1 MSQDYTKRVRQMP
14 RNTLCTRVFDKYGV
28 IRRSRPVMPGPQG
41 AGWTETTPSREI
53 FGEKA
58 MESSVWLVRA
68 ACLAV
73 GAILVAAAASPRL
86 AFAAD
91 ADQAGP
97 AMTLW
102 YSKPAAD
109 WEREALPIGNGRLG
123 AMIFG
128 GADRERIALNEES
141 VWSGSRAQNDRAEA
155 SKNLPEIRR
164 LLLAGKNVEAEELVN
179 QTFTCQGAGS
189 GRGSGSNVP
198 FGCYQSLGDLNIVWL
213 TADKPL
219 ALNTWKRA
227 TVAKDDVPAAV
238 KPDAADA
245 DWADYVIEDGKV
257 VKGSGETIRDKWVV
271 LRHRLDLTA
280 GQVARLGVLTIGPAA
295 MGGAIYVNGTEV
307 GQLAGWQ
314 AAKNVTVRFDVARFL
329 KPGVNIVAI
338 AAHHYRS
345 GGGLPSTVVLDPR
358 ENAEGY
364 RRGLDLRDAI
374 ATVRYR
380 RDGVTFTR
388 EAFASA
394 PDEVMVFRFSAD
406 RPGSISF
413 AAMMDRMERF
423 ETAPDGPAGLVMTG
437 KLKSGVADMDGLTY
451 VARLRAVNR
460 GGKVTVAGDSLRV
473 ESADEVV
480 LFVAAATNYQGFAGR
495 GTADPLKATKED
507 LDKASAK
514 SYDALRAAHVAEH
527 RGYFD
532 RVSLTLDDGK
542 PDSRKAAEL
551 PTDERLAAFA
561 KGEADPALAGLYFN
575 FGRYLLISSSRPGTM
590 PANLQ
595 GIWAQGIQTPWN
607 CDYHLDINVQ
617 MNYWPAEVCNLG
629 DCHTPLLKLIESLQ
643 KPGAATAKAYY
654 DANGWVAHVITNV
667 WGFTAPGES
676 ASWGATASGSA
687 WLCEHLWERYAYS
700 GDKSYLKWAYPI
712 MKGSAEFYLDMLI
725 AEPAHGWLVT
735 APSNSPENA
744 FKLKDGQA
752 ARVCMGPTMDMQILR
767 ELFGNCIEAA
777 EVLGVDDEFRARLA
791 KARAKLAPNRI
802 GQHGQIMEWLADYE
816 EVEPHHRH
824 VSLLYGLHPY
834 DEITPE
840 GTPDLAKA
848 AKVTLER
855 RGDASTGWSMAWK
868 ANFWARLGDGNHAH
882 RLLTMLISRGGRN
895 LFCLH
900 PPFQI
905 DGNFGGAA
913 AVAEML
919 MQSHG
924 GVIRLLPA
932 LPDAWPSGKVTG
944 LRARG
949 GCEVDIEWKDGK
961 VTSCRIRSKEAR
973 EVKVRVNGEVKMV
986 RSEKL

>member
-1 MSQDYTKRVRQMP
+1 
-14 RNTLCTRVFDKYGV
+14 
-28 IRRSRPVMPGPQG
+28 
-41 AGWTETTPSREI
+41 
-53 FGEKA
+53 
-58 MESSVWLVRA
+58 MESTGWLIRVA
-68 ACLAV
+68 YLAV
-73 GAILVAAAASPRL
+73 GAILVAAAAWPRMAL
-86 AFAAD
+86 AAGD
-91 ADQAGP
+91 VPPGP
-97 AMTLW
+97 AMALW

-128 GADRERIALNEES
+128 GVDRERIALNEES
-141 VWSGSRAQNDRAEA
+141 VWSGSRAQNDRPGA

-164 LLLAGKNVEAEELVN
+164 LLLAGKNVEAEALVN

-198 FGCYQSLGDLNIVWL
+198 FGCYQALGDLHIVWL
-213 TADKPL
+213 TADKPVP
-219 ALNTWKRA
+219 LNTWKRA
-227 TVAKDDVPAAV
+227 TVAQNEVPAAV
-238 KPDAADA
+238 KPDADEKA
-245 DWADYVIEDGKV
+245 WADYVIDGDKV
-257 VKGSGETIRDKWVV
+257 VRGDDTMTGEESAVIRHH
-271 LRHRLDLTA
+271 LNLTKD
-280 GQVARLGVLTIGPAA
+280 QVDRLGMLTIAPALTN
-295 MGGAIYVNGTEV
+295 GAVYVNGSEV
-307 GQLAGWQ
+307 GRLAGWQ
-314 AAKNVTVRFDVARFL
+314 DMKNIRLRFDVGRFL
-329 KPGVNIVAI
+329 KPGDNVVAI
-338 AAHHYRS
+338 VGHLYRRQ
-345 GGGLPSTVVLDPR
+345 GRLPSFVVLDPR
-358 ENAEGY
+358 EDVRDY
-364 RRGLDLRDAI
+364 RRSLNLRDAI
-374 ATVRYR
+374 ATVSYR

-388 EAFASA
+388 EAFASE
-394 PDEVMVFRFSAD
+394 PDQVIVLRFAAD

-413 AAMMDRMERF
+413 AVTMDRMERF
-423 ETAPDGPAGLVMTG
+423 ETTPDGQAGLVMTG
-437 KLKSGVADMDGLTY
+437 RLRSGVADVDGLTY
-451 VARLRAVNR
+451 VARLRAINR
-460 GGKVTVAGDSLRV
+460 GGKVTVDGNVLRV

-480 LFVAAATNYQGFAGR
+480 LLVAAATNYQGFAGR
-495 GTADPLKATKED
+495 GTPEPLKATKED

-514 SYDALRAAHVAEH
+514 SCDALRAAHVAEH

-542 PDSRKAAEL
+542 GDSRQAAEL
-551 PTDERLAAFA
+551 PTDQRLAAFA
-561 KGEADPALAGLYFN
+561 KGQADPALAGLYFN
-575 FGRYLLISSSRPGTM
+575 FGRYLLINSSRPGTM

-595 GIWAQGIQTPWN
+595 GIWAEGIQTAWN

-629 DCHTPLLKLIESLQ
+629 DCHMPLLKLIESLQ

-667 WGFTAPGES
+667 WGFTAPGEM

-687 WLCEHLWERYAYS
+687 WLCEHLWEHYAYG

-777 EVLGVDDEFRARLA
+777 KVLGVDDEFRARLA

-802 GQHGQIMEWLADYE
+802 GQHGQIMEWLEDYE

-848 AKVTLER
+848 ARITLER

-961 VTSCRIRSKEAR
+961 VTSCRIRSKESR
-973 EVKVRVNGEVKMV
+973 EVKLRVNGEMKTV

>member
-1 MSQDYTKRVRQMP
+1 MRRADGN
-14 RNTLCTRVFDKYGV
+14 NTLMGD
-28 IRRSRPVMPGPQG
+28 
-41 AGWTETTPSREI
+41 E
-53 FGEKA
+53 A
-58 MESSVWLVRA
+58 MESSAWLVRA
-68 ACLAV
+68 ACLAA
-73 GAILVAAAASPRL
+73 GAFLATMAAWPASAIAAGDGMSG
-86 AFAAD
+86 AT
-91 ADQAGP
+91 
-97 AMTLW
+97 MTLW
-102 YSKPAAD
+102 YSKPAAN

-128 GADRERIALNEES
+128 GVDRERIALNEES
-141 VWSGSRAQNDRAEA
+141 VWSGSMAQNDRPDAG
-155 SKNLPEIRR
+155 KNLPEIRR

-179 QTFTCQGAGS
+179 QTFTCRGAGS
-189 GRGSGSNVP
+189 GHGSGSNVP
-198 FGCYQSLGDLNIVWL
+198 FGCYQALGDLNIAWL
-213 TADKPL
+213 GADKPL
-219 ALNTWKRA
+219 GLSAWKRA
-227 TVAKDDVPAAV
+227 TVAQDDVPAAV
-238 KPDAADA
+238 RLDAADA
-245 DWADYVIEDGKV
+245 DWADYAIEDGKV
-257 VKGSGETIRDKWVV
+257 VKGSGATNINEWVV
-271 LRHRLDLTA
+271 IRHHMDLTA
-280 GQVARLGVLTIGPAA
+280 GQIARMGMLTVAPA
-295 MGGAIYVNGTEV
+295 GTNGAVYVNGSEV
-307 GQLAGWQ
+307 GKLAGWQ
-314 AAKNVTVRFDVARFL
+314 ATKNVTLRFDVSRFL
-329 KPGVNIVAI
+329 KPGANVVAI
-338 AAHHYRS
+338 AAHHYR
-345 GGGLPSTVVLDPR
+345 GRGGLPSAVLLDPR
-358 ENAEGY
+358 ENVEDY

-374 ATVRYR
+374 AAVRYR

-394 PDEVMVFRFSAD
+394 PDQVIVLRFSAD

-413 AAMMDRMERF
+413 AATMDRMERF
-423 ETAPDGPAGLVMTG
+423 ETAPDGQAGLVMTG
-437 KLKSGVADMDGLTY
+437 RLKSGVADVDGLTC
-451 VARLRAVNR
+451 VARLRAINR
-460 GGKVTVAGDSLRV
+460 GGKVSVAGNALRV

-495 GTADPLKATKED
+495 GTADPMKATKED

-514 SYDALRAAHVAEH
+514 SCDAIRAAHVAEH

-532 RVSLTLDDGK
+532 RVSIALDDGK
-542 PDSRKAAEL
+542 PESRKAAEL
-551 PTDERLAAFA
+551 PTDERVAALA
-561 KGEADPALAGLYFN
+561 KDQADPALAGLYFN

-595 GIWAQGIQTPWN
+595 GIWAEGIQTPWN

-629 DCHTPLLKLIESLQ
+629 DCHMPLLKLIESLQ

-667 WGFTAPGES
+667 WGFTAPGEQ

-687 WLCEHLWERYAYS
+687 WLCEHLWEHYAYT
-700 GDKSYLKWAYPI
+700 GDKDYLKWAYPI
-712 MKGSAEFYLDMLI
+712 MKGSAQFYLDMLI
-725 AEPAHGWLVT
+725 TEPAHGWLVT

-744 FKLKDGQA
+744 FKLKDGRA

-767 ELFGNCIEAA
+767 ELFGNCIKAA
-777 EVLGVDDEFRARLA
+777 GVLGVDDEFRARLA
-791 KARAKLAPNRI
+791 GARAKLAPNRI
-802 GQHGQIMEWLADYE
+802 GQHGQIMEWLEDYE
-816 EVEPHHRH
+816 EVEQHHRH

-834 DEITPE
+834 DEITPD

-848 AKVTLER
+848 ARVTLER

-868 ANFWARLGDGNHAH
+868 ANFWARLGDGNHAY

-919 MQSHG
+919 VQSHG

-949 GCEVDIEWKDGK
+949 GFKVDIEWKDGK
-961 VTSCRIRSKEAR
+961 VTNYRIRSREAGD
-973 EVKVRVNGEVKMV
+973 VKVVVNGQTKAV

>member
-1 MSQDYTKRVRQMP
+1 
-14 RNTLCTRVFDKYGV
+14 
-28 IRRSRPVMPGPQG
+28 
-41 AGWTETTPSREI
+41 
-53 FGEKA
+53 
-58 MESSVWLVRA
+58 MESTGWLIRVA
-68 ACLAV
+68 YLAV
-73 GAILVAAAASPRL
+73 GAILVAAAAWPRMAL
-86 AFAAD
+86 AAGD
-91 ADQAGP
+91 VPPGP
-97 AMTLW
+97 AMALW

-128 GADRERIALNEES
+128 GVDRERIALNEES
-141 VWSGSRAQNDRAEA
+141 VWSGSRAQNDRPEA
-155 SKNLPEIRR
+155 SRNLPEIRR
-164 LLLAGKNVEAEELVN
+164 LLLAGKNVEAEALVN

-198 FGCYQSLGDLNIVWL
+198 FGCYQALGDLHIVWL
-213 TADKPL
+213 TADKPVP
-219 ALNTWKRA
+219 LNTWKRA
-227 TVAKDDVPAAV
+227 TVAQDEVPAAV
-238 KPDAADA
+238 KPDADEKA
-245 DWADYVIEDGKV
+245 WADYVIDGDKV
-257 VKGSGETIRDKWVV
+257 VRGDDTMTGEEWVV
-271 LRHRLDLTA
+271 IRHHLNLTKD
-280 GQVARLGVLTIGPAA
+280 QVDRLGMLTIAPALTN
-295 MGGAIYVNGTEV
+295 GAVYVNGSEV
-307 GQLAGWQ
+307 GHLAGWQ
-314 AAKNVTVRFDVARFL
+314 DMKNIMLRFDVGRFL
-329 KPGVNIVAI
+329 KPGDNVVAI
-338 AAHHYRS
+338 VGHLYRRQ
-345 GGGLPSTVVLDPR
+345 GRLPSFVVLDPR
-358 ENAEGY
+358 ENVEGY

-374 ATVRYR
+374 ATVRYK

-394 PDEVMVFRFSAD
+394 PDEVIVLRFAAD

-413 AAMMDRMERF
+413 AATMDRMERF
-423 ETAPDGPAGLVMTG
+423 ETAPDGQAGLVMTG
-437 KLKSGVADMDGLTY
+437 KLKSGVADVDGLTY
-451 VARLRAVNR
+451 VARLRAINR
-460 GGKVTVAGDSLRV
+460 GGKVAVAGNNLRI

-480 LFVAAATNYQGFAGR
+480 LLVSAATNYQGFAGR
-495 GTADPLKATKED
+495 GTPEPLKATKED

-514 SYDALRAAHVAEH
+514 SCDALRAAHVAEH

-532 RVSLTLDDGK
+532 RVSLALDDGK

-551 PTDERLAAFA
+551 PTDQRLAAFA

-575 FGRYLLISSSRPGTM
+575 FGRYLLINSSRPGTM

-595 GIWAQGIQTPWN
+595 GIWAEGIQTAWN

-643 KPGAATAKAYY
+643 NPGAATAKAYY

-667 WGFTAPGES
+667 WGFTAPGEM

-687 WLCEHLWERYAYS
+687 WLCEHLWEHYAYS

-777 EVLGVDDEFRARLA
+777 EVLGVDNEFRTRLA

-802 GQHGQIMEWLADYE
+802 GQHGQIMEWLEDYE

-848 AKVTLER
+848 ARITLER

-961 VTSCRIRSKEAR
+961 VTSCRIRSKEPR
-973 EVKVRVNGEVKMV
+973 EVKLRVNGEVKTV

>member
-1 MSQDYTKRVRQMP
+1 MEASAWLIRVA
-14 RNTLCTRVFDKYGV
+14 Y
-28 IRRSRPVMPGPQG
+28 
-41 AGWTETTPSREI
+41 
-53 FGEKA
+53 
-58 MESSVWLVRA
+58 
-68 ACLAV
+68 LAV
-73 GAILVAAAASPRL
+73 GAIVVAAAASPHL
-86 AFAAD
+86 ALAAGD
-91 ADQAGP
+91 VPPGP
-97 AMTLW
+97 TMALW
-102 YSKPAAD
+102 YSKPATD
-109 WEREALPIGNGRLG
+109 WERESLPIGNGRLG

-128 GADRERIALNEES
+128 GVDRERIALNEES
-141 VWSGSRAQNDRAEA
+141 VWSGSRAQNDRADA

-164 LLLAGKNVEAEELVN
+164 LLLAGKNVEAEALVN

-198 FGCYQSLGDLNIVWL
+198 FGCYQALGDLHIVWL
-213 TADKPL
+213 TADKPVP
-219 ALNTWKRA
+219 LNTWKRA
-227 TVAKDDVPAAV
+227 TVAQDEVPAAV
-238 KPDAADA
+238 KPDADEKA
-245 DWADYVIEDGKV
+245 WADYVIDGDKV
-257 VKGSGETIRDKWVV
+257 VRGDDTMTGEEWVV
-271 LRHRLDLTA
+271 IRHHLNLTKD
-280 GQVARLGVLTIGPAA
+280 QVDRLGMLTIAPALTN
-295 MGGAIYVNGTEV
+295 GAVYVNGSEV
-307 GQLAGWQ
+307 GHLAGWQ
-314 AAKNVTVRFDVARFL
+314 DMKNIMLRFDVGRFL
-329 KPGVNIVAI
+329 KPGDNVVAI
-338 AAHHYRS
+338 VGHLYRRQ
-345 GGGLPSTVVLDPR
+345 GRLPSFVVLDPR
-358 ENAEGY
+358 ENVEGY

-374 ATVRYR
+374 ATVRYK

-394 PDEVMVFRFSAD
+394 PDEVIVLRFAAD

-413 AAMMDRMERF
+413 AATMDRMERF
-423 ETAPDGPAGLVMTG
+423 ETAPDGQAGLVMTG
-437 KLKSGVADMDGLTY
+437 KLKSGVADVDGLTY
-451 VARLRAVNR
+451 VARLRAINR
-460 GGKVTVAGDSLRV
+460 GGKVAVAGNALRV

-480 LFVAAATNYQGFAGR
+480 LLVSAATNYQGFAGR
-495 GTADPLKATKED
+495 GTPEPLKATKED

-514 SYDALRAAHVAEH
+514 SCDALRAAHVAEH

-532 RVSLTLDDGK
+532 RVSLALDDGK

-551 PTDERLAAFA
+551 PTDQRLAAFA

-575 FGRYLLISSSRPGTM
+575 FGRYLLINSSRPGTM

-595 GIWAQGIQTPWN
+595 GIWAEGIQTAWN

-667 WGFTAPGES
+667 WGFTAPGEM

-687 WLCEHLWERYAYS
+687 WLCEHLWEHYAYS

-777 EVLGVDDEFRARLA
+777 EVLGVDNEFRARLA
-791 KARAKLAPNRI
+791 KARAKLAPNRV
-802 GQHGQIMEWLADYE
+802 GSHGQIMEWLEDYE

-848 AKVTLER
+848 ARITLER

-961 VTSCRIRSKEAR
+961 VTSCRIRSKEPR
-973 EVKVRVNGEVKMV
+973 EVKLRVNGEVKTV

>member
-1 MSQDYTKRVRQMP
+1 MEASAWLIRVA
-14 RNTLCTRVFDKYGV
+14 Y
-28 IRRSRPVMPGPQG
+28 
-41 AGWTETTPSREI
+41 
-53 FGEKA
+53 
-58 MESSVWLVRA
+58 
-68 ACLAV
+68 LAV
-73 GAILVAAAASPRL
+73 GAIVVAAAASPHL
-86 AFAAD
+86 ALAAGD
-91 ADQAGP
+91 VPPGP
-97 AMTLW
+97 TMALW
-102 YSKPAAD
+102 YSKPATN

-128 GADRERIALNEES
+128 GVDRERIALNEES
-141 VWSGSRAQNDRAEA
+141 VWSGSRAQNDRPEA
-155 SKNLPEIRR
+155 SRNLPEIRR
-164 LLLAGKNVEAEELVN
+164 LLLAGKNVEAEALVN

-198 FGCYQSLGDLNIVWL
+198 FGCYQALGDLHIVWL
-213 TADKPL
+213 TADKPVP
-219 ALNTWKRA
+219 LNTWKRA
-227 TVAKDDVPAAV
+227 TVAQDEVPAAV
-238 KPDAADA
+238 KPDADEKA
-245 DWADYVIEDGKV
+245 WADYVIDGDKV
-257 VKGSGETIRDKWVV
+257 VRGDDTMTGEEWVV
-271 LRHRLDLTA
+271 IRHHLNLTKD
-280 GQVARLGVLTIGPAA
+280 QVDRLGMLTIAPALTN
-295 MGGAIYVNGTEV
+295 GAVYVNGSEV
-307 GQLAGWQ
+307 GHLAGWQ
-314 AAKNVTVRFDVARFL
+314 DMKNIMLRFDVGRFL
-329 KPGVNIVAI
+329 KPGDNVVAI
-338 AAHHYRS
+338 VGHLYRRQ
-345 GGGLPSTVVLDPR
+345 GRLPSFVVLDPR
-358 ENAEGY
+358 ENVEGY

-374 ATVRYR
+374 ATVRYK

-394 PDEVMVFRFSAD
+394 PDEVIVLRFAAD

-413 AAMMDRMERF
+413 AATMDRMERF
-423 ETAPDGPAGLVMTG
+423 ETAPDGQAGLVMTD
-437 KLKSGVADMDGLTY
+437 KLKSGVADVDGLTY
-451 VARLRAVNR
+451 VARLRAINR
-460 GGKVTVAGDSLRV
+460 GGKVAVAGNALRV

-480 LFVAAATNYQGFAGR
+480 LLVSAATNYQGFAGR
-495 GTADPLKATKED
+495 GTPEPLKATKED

-514 SYDALRAAHVAEH
+514 SCDALRAAHVAEH

-532 RVSLTLDDGK
+532 RVSLALDDGK

-551 PTDERLAAFA
+551 PTDQRLAAFA

-575 FGRYLLISSSRPGTM
+575 FGRYLLINSSRPGTM

-595 GIWAQGIQTPWN
+595 GIWAEGIQTAWN

-667 WGFTAPGES
+667 WGFTAPGEM

-687 WLCEHLWERYAYS
+687 WLCEHLWEHYAYS

-767 ELFGNCIEAA
+767 ELFGNCIKAA
-777 EVLGVDDEFRARLA
+777 EILGLDNEFRARLA

-802 GQHGQIMEWLADYE
+802 GQHGQIMEWLEDYE

-840 GTPDLAKA
+840 STPDLAKA
-848 AKVTLER
+848 ARITLER

-949 GCEVDIEWKDGK
+949 GYEVDIEWKDGK

-973 EVKVRVNGEVKMV
+973 EVKLRVNGEVKTV

>member
-1 MSQDYTKRVRQMP
+1 MEASAWLIRVA
-14 RNTLCTRVFDKYGV
+14 Y
-28 IRRSRPVMPGPQG
+28 
-41 AGWTETTPSREI
+41 
-53 FGEKA
+53 
-58 MESSVWLVRA
+58 
-68 ACLAV
+68 LAV
-73 GAILVAAAASPRL
+73 GAIVVAAAASPHL
-86 AFAAD
+86 ALAAGD
-91 ADQAGP
+91 VPPGP
-97 AMTLW
+97 TMALW
-102 YSKPAAD
+102 YSKPATD

-123 AMIFG
+123 CMIFG
-128 GADRERIALNEES
+128 GVDRERIALNEES
-141 VWSGSRAQNDRAEA
+141 VWSGSRAQNDRPEA
-155 SKNLPEIRR
+155 SRNLPEIRR
-164 LLLAGKNVEAEELVN
+164 LLLAGKNVEAEALVN

-198 FGCYQSLGDLNIVWL
+198 FGCYQALGDLHIVWL
-213 TADKPL
+213 TADKPVP
-219 ALNTWKRA
+219 LNTWKRA
-227 TVAKDDVPAAV
+227 TVAQDEVPAAV
-238 KPDAADA
+238 KPDADEKA
-245 DWADYVIEDGKV
+245 WADYVIDGDKV
-257 VKGSGETIRDKWVV
+257 VRGDDTMTGEEWVV
-271 LRHRLDLTA
+271 IRHHLNLTKD
-280 GQVARLGVLTIGPAA
+280 QVDRLGMLTIAPALTN
-295 MGGAIYVNGTEV
+295 GAVYVNGSEV
-307 GQLAGWQ
+307 GHLAGWQ
-314 AAKNVTVRFDVARFL
+314 DMKNIMLRFDVGRFL
-329 KPGVNIVAI
+329 KPGDNVVAI
-338 AAHHYRS
+338 VGHLYRRQ
-345 GGGLPSTVVLDPR
+345 GRLPSFVVLDPR
-358 ENAEGY
+358 ENVEGY

-374 ATVRYR
+374 ATVRYK

-394 PDEVMVFRFSAD
+394 PDEVIVLRFAAD

-413 AAMMDRMERF
+413 AATMDRMERF
-423 ETAPDGPAGLVMTG
+423 ETAPDGQAGLVMTG
-437 KLKSGVADMDGLTY
+437 KLKSGVADVDGLTY
-451 VARLRAVNR
+451 VARLRAINR
-460 GGKVTVAGDSLRV
+460 GGKVAVAGNALRV

-480 LFVAAATNYQGFAGR
+480 LLVSAATNYQGFAGR
-495 GTADPLKATKED
+495 GTPEPLKATKED

-514 SYDALRAAHVAEH
+514 SCDALRAAHVAEH

-532 RVSLTLDDGK
+532 RVSLALDDGK

-551 PTDERLAAFA
+551 PTDQRLAAFA

-575 FGRYLLISSSRPGTM
+575 FGRYLLINSSRPGTM

-595 GIWAQGIQTPWN
+595 GIWAEGIQTAWN

-654 DANGWVAHVITNV
+654 GADGWVAHVITNV
-667 WGFTAPGES
+667 WGFTAPGEM

-687 WLCEHLWERYAYS
+687 WLCEHLWEHYAYS

-777 EVLGVDDEFRARLA
+777 EILGLDNEFRARLA

-802 GQHGQIMEWLADYE
+802 GQHGQIMEWLEDYE

-848 AKVTLER
+848 ARITLER

-961 VTSCRIRSKEAR
+961 VTSCRIRSKEPR
-973 EVKVRVNGEVKMV
+973 EVKLRVNGEVKTV

>member
-1 MSQDYTKRVRQMP
+1 MEASAWLIRVA
-14 RNTLCTRVFDKYGV
+14 Y
-28 IRRSRPVMPGPQG
+28 
-41 AGWTETTPSREI
+41 
-53 FGEKA
+53 
-58 MESSVWLVRA
+58 
-68 ACLAV
+68 LAV
-73 GAILVAAAASPRL
+73 GAIVVAAAASPHL
-86 AFAAD
+86 ALAAGD
-91 ADQAGP
+91 VPPGP
-97 AMTLW
+97 TMALW
-102 YSKPAAD
+102 YSKPATD
-109 WEREALPIGNGRLG
+109 WERESLPIGNGRLG

-128 GADRERIALNEES
+128 GVDRERIALNEES
-141 VWSGSRAQNDRAEA
+141 VWSGSRAQNDRPEA
-155 SKNLPEIRR
+155 SRNLPEIRR
-164 LLLAGKNVEAEELVN
+164 LLLAGKNVEAEALVN

-198 FGCYQSLGDLNIVWL
+198 FGCYQALGDLHIVWL
-213 TADKPL
+213 TADKPVP
-219 ALNTWKRA
+219 LNTWKRA
-227 TVAKDDVPAAV
+227 TVAQDEVPAAV
-238 KPDAADA
+238 KPDADEKA
-245 DWADYVIEDGKV
+245 WADYVIDGDKV
-257 VKGSGETIRDKWVV
+257 VRGDDTMTGEEWVV
-271 LRHRLDLTA
+271 IRHHLNLTKD
-280 GQVARLGVLTIGPAA
+280 QVDRLGMLTIAPALTN
-295 MGGAIYVNGTEV
+295 GAVYVNGSEV
-307 GQLAGWQ
+307 GHLAGWQ
-314 AAKNVTVRFDVARFL
+314 DMKNIMLRFDVGRFL
-329 KPGVNIVAI
+329 KPGDNVVAI
-338 AAHHYRS
+338 VGHLYRRQ
-345 GGGLPSTVVLDPR
+345 GRLPSFVVLDPR
-358 ENAEGY
+358 ENVEGY

-374 ATVRYR
+374 ATVRYK

-394 PDEVMVFRFSAD
+394 PDEVIVLRFAAD

-413 AAMMDRMERF
+413 AATMDRMERF
-423 ETAPDGPAGLVMTG
+423 ETAPDGQAGLVMTG
-437 KLKSGVADMDGLTY
+437 KLKSGVADVDGLTY
-451 VARLRAVNR
+451 VARLRAINR
-460 GGKVTVAGDSLRV
+460 GGKVAVAGNALRV

-480 LFVAAATNYQGFAGR
+480 LLVAAATNYQGFAGR
-495 GTADPLKATKED
+495 GTPEPLKATKED

-514 SYDALRAAHVAEH
+514 SCDALRAAHVAEH

-532 RVSLTLDDGK
+532 RVSLALDDGK

-551 PTDERLAAFA
+551 PTDQRLAAFA

-575 FGRYLLISSSRPGTM
+575 FGRYLLINSSRPGTM

-595 GIWAQGIQTPWN
+595 GIWAEGIQTAWN

-654 DANGWVAHVITNV
+654 GANGWVAHVITNV
-667 WGFTAPGES
+667 WGFTAPGEN

-687 WLCEHLWERYAYS
+687 WLCEHLWEHYAYS

-777 EVLGVDDEFRARLA
+777 EVLGVDNEFRARLA
-791 KARAKLAPNRI
+791 KARAKLAPNRV
-802 GQHGQIMEWLADYE
+802 GSHGQIMEWLEDYE

-848 AKVTLER
+848 ARITLER

-949 GCEVDIEWKDGK
+949 GYEVDIEWKDGK

-973 EVKVRVNGEVKMV
+973 EVKLRVNGEVKMV

>member
-1 MSQDYTKRVRQMP
+1 
-14 RNTLCTRVFDKYGV
+14 
-28 IRRSRPVMPGPQG
+28 
-41 AGWTETTPSREI
+41 
-53 FGEKA
+53 
-58 MESSVWLVRA
+58 MESSAWLVRA
-68 ACLAV
+68 AYLAV
-73 GAILVAAAASPRL
+73 GAILVAAAAWPRL
-86 AFAAD
+86 ALAAGD
-91 ADQAGP
+91 VPPGP
-97 AMTLW
+97 AMALW

-123 AMIFG
+123 CMIFG
-128 GADRERIALNEES
+128 GVDRERIALNEES
-141 VWSGSRAQNDRAEA
+141 VWSGSRAQNDRADA

-164 LLLAGKNVEAEELVN
+164 LLLAGKNVEAEALVN

-189 GRGSGSNVP
+189 GHGHGANVP
-198 FGCYQSLGDLNIVWL
+198 FGCYQALGDLHIVWE
-213 TADKPL
+213 TADKP
-219 ALNTWKRA
+219 AAAGERKRE
-227 TVAKDDVPAAV
+227 AAV
-238 KPDAADA
+238 QQD
-245 DWADYVIEDGKV
+245 I
-257 VKGSGETIRDKWVV
+257 
-271 LRHRLDLTA
+271 
-280 GQVARLGVLTIGPAA
+280 
-295 MGGAIYVNGTEV
+295 
-307 GQLAGWQ
+307 
-314 AAKNVTVRFDVARFL
+314 
-329 KPGVNIVAI
+329 
-338 AAHHYRS
+338 
-345 GGGLPSTVVLDPR
+345 
-358 ENAEGY
+358 EGY
-364 RRGLDLRDAI
+364 KRTLNLRDAV
-374 ATVRYR
+374 AAVSYR

-388 EAFASA
+388 EAFASE
-394 PDEVMVFRFSAD
+394 PDQVIVLRFAAD
-406 RPGSISF
+406 RSGSISF
-413 AAMMDRMERF
+413 AATMDRIERF
-423 ETAPDGPAGLVMTG
+423 ETTPDGQAGLVMTG
-437 KLKSGVADMDGLTY
+437 RLRSGVADVDGMTY
-451 VARLRAVNR
+451 VARLRAINR
-460 GGKVTVAGDSLRV
+460 GGKVTVAGNVLRV

-480 LFVAAATNYQGFAGR
+480 LLVAAATNYQGFAGR
-495 GTADPLKATKED
+495 GTPEPLKATKED

-514 SYDALRAAHVAEH
+514 SCDALRAAHVAEH

-542 PDSRKAAEL
+542 GDSRKAAEL
-551 PTDERLAAFA
+551 PTDQRLAAFA
-561 KGEADPALAGLYFN
+561 KGQADPALAGLYFN
-575 FGRYLLISSSRPGTM
+575 FGRYLLINSSRPGTM

-595 GIWAQGIQTPWN
+595 GIWAEGIQTAWN

-654 DANGWVAHVITNV
+654 GADGWVAHVITNV

-687 WLCEHLWERYAYS
+687 WLCEHLWEHYAYR
-700 GDKSYLKWAYPI
+700 GDESYLKWAYPI

-791 KARAKLAPNRI
+791 KARVKLAPNRI
-802 GQHGQIMEWLADYE
+802 GRHGQIMEWLEDYE

-824 VSLLYGLHPY
+824 VSPLYGLHPH

-961 VTSCRIRSKEAR
+961 VASCRIRSKEPR
-973 EVKVRVNGEVKMV
+973 EVKLRVNGEMKTV

>member
-1 MSQDYTKRVRQMP
+1 MEASAWLIRVA
-14 RNTLCTRVFDKYGV
+14 Y
-28 IRRSRPVMPGPQG
+28 
-41 AGWTETTPSREI
+41 
-53 FGEKA
+53 
-58 MESSVWLVRA
+58 
-68 ACLAV
+68 LAV
-73 GAILVAAAASPRL
+73 GAIVVAAAASPHL
-86 AFAAD
+86 ALAAGD
-91 ADQAGP
+91 VPPGP
-97 AMTLW
+97 TMALW
-102 YSKPAAD
+102 YSKPATD

-128 GADRERIALNEES
+128 GVDRERIALNEES
-141 VWSGSRAQNDRAEA
+141 VWSGSRAKNDRPEA
-155 SKNLPEIRR
+155 SRNLPEIRR
-164 LLLAGKNVEAEELVN
+164 LLLAGKNVEAEALVN

-198 FGCYQSLGDLNIVWL
+198 FGCYQALGDLHIVWL
-213 TADKPL
+213 TADKPVP
-219 ALNTWKRA
+219 LNTWKRA
-227 TVAKDDVPAAV
+227 TVAQDEVPAAV
-238 KPDAADA
+238 KPDADEKA
-245 DWADYVIEDGKV
+245 WADYVIDGDKV
-257 VKGSGETIRDKWVV
+257 VRGDDTMTGEEWVV
-271 LRHRLDLTA
+271 IRHHLNLTKD
-280 GQVARLGVLTIGPAA
+280 QVDRLGMLTIAPALTN
-295 MGGAIYVNGTEV
+295 GAVYVNGSEV
-307 GQLAGWQ
+307 GHLAGWQ
-314 AAKNVTVRFDVARFL
+314 DMKNIMLRFDVGRFL
-329 KPGVNIVAI
+329 KPGDNVVAI
-338 AAHHYRS
+338 VGHLYRRQ
-345 GGGLPSTVVLDPR
+345 GRLPSFVVLDPR
-358 ENAEGY
+358 ENVEGY

-374 ATVRYR
+374 ATVRYK

-394 PDEVMVFRFSAD
+394 PDEVIVLRFAAD

-413 AAMMDRMERF
+413 AVTMDRIERF
-423 ETAPDGPAGLVMTG
+423 ETKADGQAGLVMTG
-437 KLKSGVADMDGLTY
+437 RLKSGVADVDGLTY
-451 VARLRAVNR
+451 VARLRAINR
-460 GGKVTVAGDSLRV
+460 GGKVAVAGNALRV

-480 LFVAAATNYQGFAGR
+480 LLVSAATNYQGFAGR
-495 GTADPLKATKED
+495 GTPEPLKATKED

-514 SYDALRAAHVAEH
+514 SCDALRAAHVAEH

-532 RVSLTLDDGK
+532 RVSLALDDGK

-551 PTDERLAAFA
+551 PTDQRLAAFA

-575 FGRYLLISSSRPGTM
+575 FGRYLLINSSRPGTM

-595 GIWAQGIQTPWN
+595 GIWAEGIQTAWN

-654 DANGWVAHVITNV
+654 GANGWVAHVITNV
-667 WGFTAPGES
+667 WGFTAPGEN

-687 WLCEHLWERYAYS
+687 WLCEHLWEHYAYS

-777 EVLGVDDEFRARLA
+777 EVLGVDNEFRTRLA

-802 GQHGQIMEWLADYE
+802 GQHGQIMEWLEDYE

-848 AKVTLER
+848 ARITLER

-973 EVKVRVNGEVKMV
+973 EVKLRVNGEVKTV

>member
-1 MSQDYTKRVRQMP
+1 MEASAWLIRVA
-14 RNTLCTRVFDKYGV
+14 Y
-28 IRRSRPVMPGPQG
+28 
-41 AGWTETTPSREI
+41 
-53 FGEKA
+53 
-58 MESSVWLVRA
+58 
-68 ACLAV
+68 LAV

-86 AFAAD
+86 AFAAGD
-91 ADQAGP
+91 VPAGP
-97 AMTLW
+97 TMTLW

-128 GADRERIALNEES
+128 GVDRERIALNEET
-141 VWSGSRAQNDRAEA
+141 VWSGSRAQNDRPEA
-155 SKNLPEIRR
+155 SRNLPEIRR
-164 LLLAGKNVEAEELVN
+164 LLLAGKNVEAEALVN

-198 FGCYQSLGDLNIVWL
+198 FGCYQALGDLHIVWEV
-213 TADKPL
+213 ADKP
-219 ALNTWKRA
+219 AAAGERK
-227 TVAKDDVPAAV
+227 PEAAV
-238 KPDAADA
+238 Q
-245 DWADYVIEDGKV
+245 
-257 VKGSGETIRDKWVV
+257 RD
-271 LRHRLDLTA
+271 
-280 GQVARLGVLTIGPAA
+280 I
-295 MGGAIYVNGTEV
+295 
-307 GQLAGWQ
+307 
-314 AAKNVTVRFDVARFL
+314 
-329 KPGVNIVAI
+329 
-338 AAHHYRS
+338 
-345 GGGLPSTVVLDPR
+345 
-358 ENAEGY
+358 EGY
-364 RRGLDLRDAI
+364 KRTLNLRDAI
-374 ATVRYR
+374 ATVSYR

-394 PDEVMVFRFSAD
+394 PDEVIVLRFAAD

-413 AAMMDRMERF
+413 AATMDRIERF
-423 ETAPDGPAGLVMTG
+423 ETKADGQAGLVMTG
-437 KLKSGVADMDGLTY
+437 KLKSGVADVDGLTY
-451 VARLRAVNR
+451 VARLRAINR
-460 GGKVTVAGDSLRV
+460 GGKVAVAGNTLRV
-473 ESADEVV
+473 EAADEVV
-480 LFVAAATNYQGFAGR
+480 LLIAAATNYQGFAGC
-495 GTADPLKATKED
+495 GTPEPLKATKED

-514 SYDALRAAHVAEH
+514 SCDALRAAHVAEH

-532 RVSLTLDDGK
+532 RVSLTLDDGR

-551 PTDERLAAFA
+551 PTDQRLAAFA
-561 KGEADPALAGLYFN
+561 KGEPDPALAGLYFN
-575 FGRYLLISSSRPGTM
+575 FGRYLLINSSRPGTM

-595 GIWAQGIQTPWN
+595 GIWAEGIQTAWN

-629 DCHTPLLKLIESLQ
+629 DCHMPLLKLIESLQ

-654 DANGWVAHVITNV
+654 GANGWVAHVITNV

-687 WLCEHLWERYAYS
+687 WLCEHLWEHYAYS

-777 EVLGVDDEFRARLA
+777 GVLGVDDEFRARLA

-840 GTPDLAKA
+840 GTPELAKA
-848 AKVTLER
+848 ARVTLER

-961 VTSCRIRSKEAR
+961 VTSCRIRSKEPR
-973 EVKVRVNGEVKMV
+973 EVKVRVNGEVKTV
-986 RSEKL
+986 KSEKL

>member
-1 MSQDYTKRVRQMP
+1 MEASAWLIRVA
-14 RNTLCTRVFDKYGV
+14 Y
-28 IRRSRPVMPGPQG
+28 
-41 AGWTETTPSREI
+41 
-53 FGEKA
+53 
-58 MESSVWLVRA
+58 
-68 ACLAV
+68 LAV
-73 GAILVAAAASPRL
+73 GAIVVAAAASPHL
-86 AFAAD
+86 ALAAGD
-91 ADQAGP
+91 VPPGP
-97 AMTLW
+97 TMALW
-102 YSKPAAD
+102 YSKPATD
-109 WEREALPIGNGRLG
+109 WERESLPIGNGRLG

-128 GADRERIALNEES
+128 GVDRERIALNEES
-141 VWSGSRAQNDRAEA
+141 VWSGSRAKNDRPEA
-155 SKNLPEIRR
+155 SRNLPEIRR
-164 LLLAGKNVEAEELVN
+164 LLLAGKNVEAEALVN

-198 FGCYQSLGDLNIVWL
+198 FGCYQALGDLHIVWL
-213 TADKPL
+213 TADKPVP
-219 ALNTWKRA
+219 LNTWKRA
-227 TVAKDDVPAAV
+227 TVAQDEVPAAV
-238 KPDAADA
+238 KPDADEKA
-245 DWADYVIEDGKV
+245 WADYVIDGDKV
-257 VKGSGETIRDKWVV
+257 VRGDDTMTGEEWVV
-271 LRHRLDLTA
+271 IRHHLNLTKD
-280 GQVARLGVLTIGPAA
+280 QVDRLGMLTIAPALTN
-295 MGGAIYVNGTEV
+295 GAVYVNGSEV
-307 GQLAGWQ
+307 GHLAGWQ
-314 AAKNVTVRFDVARFL
+314 DMKNIMLRFDVGRFL
-329 KPGVNIVAI
+329 KPGDNVVAI
-338 AAHHYRS
+338 VGHLYRRQ
-345 GGGLPSTVVLDPR
+345 GRLPSFVVLDPR
-358 ENAEGY
+358 ENVEGY

-374 ATVRYR
+374 ATVRYK

-394 PDEVMVFRFSAD
+394 PDEVIVLRFAAD

-413 AAMMDRMERF
+413 AATMDRMERF
-423 ETAPDGPAGLVMTG
+423 ETAPDGQAGLVMTG
-437 KLKSGVADMDGLTY
+437 KLKSGVADVDGLTY
-451 VARLRAVNR
+451 VARLRAINR
-460 GGKVTVAGDSLRV
+460 GGKVAVAGNALRV

-480 LFVAAATNYQGFAGR
+480 LLVSAATNYQGFAGR
-495 GTADPLKATKED
+495 GTPEPLKATKED

-514 SYDALRAAHVAEH
+514 SCDALRAAHVAEH

-532 RVSLTLDDGK
+532 RVSLALDDGK

-551 PTDERLAAFA
+551 PTDQRLAAFA

-575 FGRYLLISSSRPGTM
+575 FGRYLLINSSRPGTM

-595 GIWAQGIQTPWN
+595 GIWAEGIQTAWN

-667 WGFTAPGES
+667 WGFTAPGEM

-687 WLCEHLWERYAYS
+687 WLCEHLWEHYAYS

-777 EVLGVDDEFRARLA
+777 EVLGLDNEFRTRLA

-802 GQHGQIMEWLADYE
+802 GQHGQIMEWLEDYE

-848 AKVTLER
+848 ARITLER

-961 VTSCRIRSKEAR
+961 VTSCRIRSKEPR
-973 EVKVRVNGEVKMV
+973 EVKLRVNGEVKTV

>member
-1 MSQDYTKRVRQMP
+1 M
-14 RNTLCTRVFDKYGV
+14 
-28 IRRSRPVMPGPQG
+28 
-41 AGWTETTPSREI
+41 EPS
-53 FGEKA
+53 A
-58 MESSVWLVRA
+58 WLIRA
-68 ACLAV
+68 AYLAV
-73 GAILVAAAASPRL
+73 GAILVAAAAWPRMAL
-86 AFAAD
+86 AD
-91 ADQAGP
+91 GDVPPGP
-97 AMTLW
+97 AMALW

-123 AMIFG
+123 CMIFG
-128 GADRERIALNEES
+128 GVDRERIALNEES
-141 VWSGSRAQNDRAEA
+141 VWSGSWAKNDRPGA

-164 LLLAGKNVEAEELVN
+164 LLLAGKNVEAEALVN

-189 GRGSGSNVP
+189 GRGHGANVP
-198 FGCYQSLGDLNIVWL
+198 FGCYQALGDLDIVWL
-213 TADKPL
+213 TADKPVP
-219 ALNTWKRA
+219 LNTWKRA
-227 TVAKDDVPAAV
+227 TVARNEVPAAV
-238 KPDAADA
+238 KPDADEKA
-245 DWADYVIEDGKV
+245 WADYVIDGDKV
-257 VKGSGETIRDKWVV
+257 VRGDDAMTGEESAVIRHH
-271 LRHRLDLTA
+271 LNLTKD
-280 GQVARLGVLTIGPAA
+280 QVDRLGMLTIAPALTN
-295 MGGAIYVNGTEV
+295 GAVYVNGSEV
-307 GQLAGWQ
+307 GRLAGWQ
-314 AAKNVTVRFDVARFL
+314 DMKNIRLRFDVGRFL
-329 KPGVNIVAI
+329 KPGDNVVAI
-338 AAHHYRS
+338 VGHLYRRQ
-345 GGGLPSTVVLDPR
+345 GRLPSFVVLDPR
-358 ENAEGY
+358 EDVQDY
-364 RRGLDLRDAI
+364 RRSLNLRDAI

-388 EAFASA
+388 EAFASE
-394 PDEVMVFRFSAD
+394 PDQVIVLRFAAD

-413 AAMMDRMERF
+413 AVTMDRMERF
-423 ETAPDGPAGLVMTG
+423 ETTPDGQAGLVMTG
-437 KLKSGVADMDGLTY
+437 RLRSGVADVDGMTY
-451 VARLRAVNR
+451 VARLRAINR
-460 GGKVTVAGDSLRV
+460 GGKVAVDGNVLRV

-480 LFVAAATNYQGFAGR
+480 LLVAAATNYQGFAGR
-495 GTADPLKATKED
+495 GTPEPLKATKED

-514 SYDALRAAHVAEH
+514 SCDALRAAHVAEH

-542 PDSRKAAEL
+542 GDSRKAAEL
-551 PTDERLAAFA
+551 PTDQRLAAFT
-561 KGEADPALAGLYFN
+561 KGQADPALAGLYFN
-575 FGRYLLISSSRPGTM
+575 FGRYLLINSSRPGTM

-595 GIWAQGIQTPWN
+595 GIWAEGIQTAWN

-654 DANGWVAHVITNV
+654 GADGWVAHVITNV
-667 WGFTAPGES
+667 WGFTAPGEM

-687 WLCEHLWERYAYS
+687 WLCEHLWEHYAYS
-700 GDKSYLKWAYPI
+700 GDESYLKWAYPI

-777 EVLGVDDEFRARLA
+777 EVLGVDNEFRTRLA

-802 GQHGQIMEWLADYE
+802 GQHGQIMEWLEDYE

-824 VSLLYGLHPY
+824 VSLLYGLHPH

-949 GCEVDIEWKDGK
+949 GYEVDIEWKDGR
-961 VTSCRIRSKEAR
+961 VTSCRIRSKEPR
-973 EVKVRVNGEVKMV
+973 EVKLRVNGEMKTV